1 MKSLTEDLNV
11 NKNITSRILMGS
23 FQKRALEYE
32 RTLKCVQESMDV
44 VCEMCKS
51 VEKLV
56 KHIL

>member
-23 FQKRALEYE
+23 FQERALEYE
-32 RTLKCVQESMDV
+32 RTSKSVQESMDV

-51 VEKLV
+51 LEKLV